1 MVVAVVWILYGT
13 YQDNA
18 EAKNLQTG
26 FDFLDQPAGFPI
38 PSSDFRTT
46 QPMQDAIVEGL
57 KNTLRLSI
65 TGIILATVLGTL
77 IGVARLS
84 QNFILRSA
92 AKAYVEIIRNVPLL
106 ALVIAGVRRDRA
118 QRVSRRRTS
127 RGRSGRSPC
136 STSAGRACSG
146 SRATTGSSSSSS
158 SSPLLALWARGPLA
172 PRRRRPHRPAGAHR
186 RCGRSRRRSS
196 CSSSPGSCSASVP
209 PHPSSTGRRVTGGIT
224 MTPAYFAALL
234 ALVVYTSSHIA
245 EIVRGSIQ
253 AVPRGQG
260 EAADALALSGLP
272 ADVVRRAAPGDAHRR
287 AADRATSTST

>member
-1 MVVAVVWILYGT
+1 
-13 YQDNA
+13 
-18 EAKNLQTG
+18 
-26 FDFLDQPAGFPI
+26 
-38 PSSDFRTT
+38 
-46 QPMQDAIVEGL
+46 MQDAIVEGL
-57 KNTLRLSI
+57 KNTLRLSV

-106 ALVIAGVRRDRA
+106 ALVIAGVRRRSCSTP
-118 QRVSRRRTS
+118 SRRRTS
-127 RGRSGRSPC
+127 RGRWVRSPC

-146 SRATTGSSSSSS
+146 SRARTGSSSSSS
-158 SSPLLALWARGPLA
+158 CSTLLALWAVARWRRAVADRTGQPARTGLWAIPVALVVLLVAWVVLGLGATA
-172 PRRRRPHRPAGAHR
+172 PELD
-186 RCGRSRRRSS
+186 
-196 CSSSPGSCSASVP
+196 
-209 PHPSSTGRRVTGGIT
+209 GRRVTGGIT

-260 EAADALALSGLP
+260 EAADALALSGFQRH
-272 ADVVRRAAPGDAHRR
+272 VVRRAPPGDAHRR
-287 AADRATSTST
+287 AADRQPVPQPDEELVAGRGDQLPRADQGDPARRRRPAPRPSRRTRCCCSSTSPCRC